1 MARETAA
8 DAFNRLIG
16 NALAIVTSFVS
27 ALVLSIIITQHGRVE
42 ITLIVIFASIIWVF
56 FDRQLRRLF
65 EIYPVTKQNRQWHT
79 WLTRFMD
86 FILLLAIF
94 LVAQLILLVVKT
106 AIEDAGFSL
115 FESLAFILPGL
126 GVAFAFMISIQ
137 MVTETIEEPSE
148 PPPPPPLPLSVPLI
162 RSRRELMLPGFV

>member
-27 ALVLSIIITQHGRVE
+27 ALVLTIIVTQHGRVE
-42 ITLIVIFASIIWVF
+42 ITLIVIFTSIIWVF
-56 FDRQLRRLF
+56 IDRQLRKLF

-94 LVAQLILLVVKT
+94 LVAQLVLLAVKT
-106 AIEDAGFSL
+106 AVEDAGFNL
-115 FESLAFILPGL
+115 YESLAFILPGM
-126 GVAFAFMISIQ
+126 GIAFAIMISIQ
-137 MVTETIEEPSE
+137 MVSETIEDPSE
-148 PPPPPPLPLSVPLI
+148 PLPPPPLAPQ
-162 RSRRELMLPGFV
+162 RREDMKMRLAFADR